1 MHPTTTAKGTGGVLG
16 FPDIFMLQPWFNFV
30 DKDGNLTTGPHPM
43 MPQSKLCA
51 LTGLSVNAAPSNN
64 FVTTKDG
71 SIPIQTVNMSFL
83 ETSVLTQSDLETG
96 NF

>member
-1 MHPTTTAKGTGGVLG
+1 
-16 FPDIFMLQPWFNFV
+16 
-30 DKDGNLTTGPHPM
+30 